1 MQRSPPSMLGSYSQH
16 QFPTPIESFA
26 WLCDSI
32 PEWLE
37 KLNGLVK
44 QVTKRQDEFEQ
55 LSIAALNIPGRLA
68 KRKTGSMESLR
79 PDDKIESTRI
89 SSEIQAS
96 MPTNTAPTTPVSPS
110 PKIDVNPH
118 NHRLFQ
124 EYREAARRK
133 RKSTSIHSGA
143 SGPAKYRARS
153 SVVIY
158 YDSDVQSG
166 FESMVRCLA
175 SARNTLKKGKNATS
189 YKARMASLV
198 EEESPSDGNASSTS
212 LRDPR
217 IPRFQK
223 NSGPYSMDSLSLEQF
238 DVIDK
243 ELEVAQTLCEI
254 GAHQFLRDASSVD
267 ELIGVRGK
275 LETCL
280 KLSRECYEIVK
291 VEEEEKKQREEDSKA
306 QETLKIGRKLE
317 SPHSDTK
324 TLDSKAYTD
333 SAMGIEIDSDGEDGI
348 SIDLPGPDVEIDT
361 PKHDIEIDI
370 PGSDVEIDIPR
381 NDVEADTP
389 KYDSVIQST
398 RPDIKIEIPN
408 TNDKTQTPSTLEID
422 IPRDPFNVSTY
433 HDKHDILCS
442 HEDNGVHTIEVD
454 GDSDSGSFH
463 IDLSTIRRTR

>member
-1 MQRSPPSMLGSYSQH
+1 MQKSPPSMLGSYSQH

-44 QVTKRQDEFEQ
+44 QVTTRQDEFEQ
-55 LSIAALNIPGRLA
+55 LSMASMNIPSRFA
-68 KRKTGSMESLR
+68 KRRTGSMESLR
-79 PDDKIESTRI
+79 PDEKNESTRI

-110 PKIDVNPH
+110 PKVDINPH

-133 RKSTSIHSGA
+133 RKSASIHSGA
-143 SGPAKYRARS
+143 SGPAKFRARS

-198 EEESPSDGNASSTS
+198 EEESSLDGSASATS

-223 NSGPYSMDSLSLEQF
+223 NSGPHSMDSLSLEQF

-280 KLSRECYEIVK
+280 KLARECYEIVK
-291 VEEEEKKQREEDSKA
+291 AEEEGKKQREVDSKA
-306 QETLKIGRKLE
+306 QDTLKIGRKLE

-324 TLDSKAYTD
+324 TLESKSYTD

-348 SIDLPGPDVEIDT
+348 SIDLPGSGVEIDT
-361 PKHDIEIDI
+361 PKRDIEIDI
-370 PGSDVEIDIPR
+370 PGPDVEIDIPR
-381 NDVEADTP
+381 SEVEVDTP
-389 KYDSVIQST
+389 KYDTEFQST

-408 TNDKTQTPSTLEID
+408 TNDKTQASSTLEID
-422 IPRDPFNVSTY
+422 VPKDPFNVSIA
-433 HDKHDILCS
+433 HDKHDVFCS
-442 HEDNGVHTIEVD
+442 YEDNAVHAIEVD
-454 GDSDSGSFH
+454 GDSDTESFH
-463 IDLSTIRRTR
+463 IDLSSIRRTR